1 MIIDFHLHLGKGEPD
16 ASPLQRNLLPQSLI
30 QIMDEAGVDKGIV
43 FPVTYG
49 DYWAANQELKGYV
62 DRFPERLI
70 LFGRVGN
77 TADAAEIMERSV
89 VELGAKGFKIHHGL
103 DKFEPDS
110 PNLMKALEVAERLQ
124 VPVIFHASGLERV
137 RCVAGYAKDF
147 SFPVVLGHMGGLWNV
162 AAIDEAITAAEEC
175 QNAYLE
181 TSSVLLFR
189 KIEEAVERVG
199 AERILF
205 GTDGPV
211 VHPAPEIAKIRCLHI
226 ADAAKTAILGENA
239 RRLLHI

>member
-1 MIIDFHLHLGKGEPD
+1 MIIDFHLHLGKGEDD
-16 ASPLQRNLLPQSLI
+16 AEPLQRDLLPRPLI
-30 QIMDEAGVDKGIV
+30 QIMDEAGVDKGVV
-43 FPVTYG
+43 FPVTYR

-62 DRFPERLI
+62 DIFPERLV

-89 VELGAKGFKIHHGL
+89 SELGAKGFKIHHGL
-103 DKFEPDS
+103 DKFEPDA
-110 PNLMKALEVAERLQ
+110 PNLMRVLEVAERLAL
-124 VPVIFHASGLERV
+124 PVIFDAFGLERV
-137 RCVAGYAKDF
+137 RWVAGYAKKF

-175 QNAYLE
+175 PNAYLE

-205 GTDGPV
+205 GTDGPG

-226 ADAAKTAILGENA
+226 SDAAKRAILGQNA
-239 RRLLHI
+239 QSLLHL

>member
-1 MIIDFHLHLGKGEPD
+1 MIIDFHLHLGKGEPG
-16 ASPLQRNLLPQSLI
+16 APPLQRNLFPQTLI
-30 QIMDEAGVDKGIV
+30 QIMDEAGVDKGVV
-43 FPVTYG
+43 FPVTYR

-62 DRFPERLI
+62 DSFPERLV

-89 VELGAKGFKIHHGL
+89 SELGAKGFKIHHGL
-103 DKFEPDS
+103 DRFEPDS
-110 PNLMKALEVAERLQ
+110 PNLLKALEAAERLQ
-124 VPVIFHASGLERV
+124 VPIIFDAFGLERV
-137 RCVAGYAKDF
+137 RWVAGYAKKF
-147 SFPVVLGHMGGLWNV
+147 SFPVILGHMGGLWNV
-162 AAIDEAITAAEEC
+162 AAIDEAIAAAESC
-175 QNAYLE
+175 PNAYLE

-205 GTDGPV
+205 GTDGPG

-226 ADAAKTAILGENA
+226 SDEAKTAILGQTA
-239 RRLLHI
+239 RRLLHL